1 MNGVSG
7 VGISFGADRI
17 YDVLN
22 QLELYPEK
30 SLQSTQIMFVNFGE
44 KEEIASLAHVM
55 ALRKAGIS
63 TEIYPE
69 SAKMKKQMG
78 YADAKAIPFV
88 ALVGENE
95 IKDGK
100 ITLKDMATGTQELL
114 SIDEVISKLS

>member
-1 MNGVSG
+1 
-7 VGISFGADRI
+7 
-17 YDVLN
+17 
-22 QLELYPEK
+22 LELYPEK

-95 IKDGK
+95 IKEGK
-100 ITLKDMATGTQELL
+100 ITLKDMNSGVQ
-114 SIDEVISKLS
+114 

>member
-7 VGISFGADRI
+7 VGISYGADRI

-22 QLELYPEK
+22 QLNLYPEK

-44 KEEIASLAHVM
+44 KEEIASLGHVM
-55 ALRKAGIS
+55 KLRKAGIR
-63 TEIYPE
+63 TEIFPE

-78 YADAKAIPFV
+78 YANAKAIPFV

-95 IKDGK
+95 IKEGK
-100 ITLKDMATGTQELL
+100 ITLKDMTSGEQELL
-114 SIDEVISKLS
+114 SVDEIISKLL